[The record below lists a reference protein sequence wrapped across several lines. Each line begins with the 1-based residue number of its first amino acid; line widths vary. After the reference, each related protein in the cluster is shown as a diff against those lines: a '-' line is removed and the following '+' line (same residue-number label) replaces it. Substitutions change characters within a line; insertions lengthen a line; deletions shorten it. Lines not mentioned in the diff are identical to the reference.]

1 MNKTLFR
8 ECMNGKSLLRTLQNL
23 EFSNIEL
30 YGKTI
35 DLGSKNG
42 NASYYRFFNIKS
54 AEMTYV
60 DNYYESKDVINLD
73 LESTIPLN
81 DNHYNNV
88 LSINL
93 FEHIFNIQ
101 NLINEIYRILD
112 VDGKLIGSTPF
123 HKEYHADPNDFYRFT
138 QDFYERAF
146 SMAGFK
152 NIKIV
157 PVGIGIFHQVADS
170 LSKIIKFRILRCLI
184 WFLFIKLDMVLSRF
198 YKNNLNFYSSL
209 VFYCEK

>member
-1 MNKTLFR
+1 
-8 ECMNGKSLLRTLQNL
+8 MNGKSLLRTLQNL
-23 EFSNIEL
+23 EFSNTEL

-42 NASYYRFFNIKS
+42 YASYYRFFEIKS
-54 AEMTYV
+54 AEITYV
-60 DNYYESKDVINLD
+60 DKYYESEDVINLD
-73 LESTIPLN
+73 LEFTIPLI
-81 DNHYNNV
+81 DNQYNNV

-112 VDGKLIGSTPF
+112 VDGKLIGATPF
-123 HKEYHADPNDFYRFT
+123 HKEYHADPYDFYRFT
-138 QDFYERAF
+138 QDFYEKAF
-146 SMAGFK
+146 STAGFR
-152 NIKIV
+152 NIKII
-157 PVGIGIFHQVADS
+157 PVGIGIFHQIADS
-170 LSKIIKFRILRCLI
+170 LSKIIRFRILKFLI
-184 WFLFIKLDMVLSRF
+184 WFLFIKLDKVLSRF